1 MCSRNSRAARL
12 PTDELQLQVL
22 WRGRGAVHDEVLL
35 KVRSAVVM
43 GDHSVIFTN
52 RSSYV
57 L

>member
-1 MCSRNSRAARL
+1 MRL